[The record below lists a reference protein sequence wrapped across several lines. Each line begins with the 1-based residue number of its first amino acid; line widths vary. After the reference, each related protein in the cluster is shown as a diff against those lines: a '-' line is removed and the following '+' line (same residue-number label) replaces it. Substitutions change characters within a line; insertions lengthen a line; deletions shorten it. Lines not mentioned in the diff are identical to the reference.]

1 MQITCPECNF
11 SRTIDV
17 SKVPPTAQMA
27 TCPRCNTRFKFRD
40 LEGSNPN
47 PADLESMRAHS
58 QPNPEQ
64 DDSASEDFTHQN
76 ANPNGEHSPARKSEP
91 HTQPGDIW
99 DRIASLG
106 EEWEEAKQNR
116 ASQAAE
122 PEGGQMRGGPVP
134 FEDMEHY
141 GIFGGFAHTLV
152 RVLFHGKRFFAALP
166 GRGELAKPFLF
177 FLITNIIQM
186 FASLFWLKVI
196 GGGQDPS
203 PAMEQ
208 FNAAISQINLLQFLL
223 IIPFNAI
230 VILFLFTALYTM
242 ALRLAGAK
250 NLSLRKNMRIISY
263 SSAALV
269 LAIIPFFG
277 IFMSV
282 FWMILSLY
290 QGFFCGYGLSRG
302 KALAVT
308 IPVYFLLILLA
319 SVTMH
324 GF

>member
-1 MQITCPECNF
+1 MQITCPECKF
-11 SRTIDV
+11 SRTIDE

-27 TCPRCNTRFKFRD
+27 TCPRCSTRFKFRD
-40 LEGSNPN
+40 LEGEDSG
-47 PADLESMRAHS
+47 PAVSENTQGHS
-58 QPNPEQ
+58 QTSPEQ
-64 DDSASEDFTHQN
+64 YDSASENFTQQ
-76 ANPNGEHSPARKSEP
+76 NPNGDHSSADKSKP
-91 HTQPGDIW
+91 HTQHDDIW

-106 EEWEEAKQNR
+106 EEWEEAKQSR
-116 ASQAAE
+116 ASQQAE
-122 PEGGQMRGGPVP
+122 PESGQARGGPVP

-141 GIFGGFAHTLV
+141 GIFGGFAHTLL

-177 FLITNIIQM
+177 FLITNVIQM

-223 IIPFNAI
+223 IIPFNA
-230 VILFLFTALYTM
+230 VVLLFLFTALYTM
-242 ALRLAGAK
+242 ALRLVGAK

-308 IPVYFLLILLA
+308 IPVYLLLIFLA